1 MEEQKTDTIL
11 NSLAEGVITVDKEF
25 KITFIN
31 EAASSMTG
39 FHKDEV
45 LGKICKN
52 VFKSD
57 YCSENCP
64 IARILKFG
72 KSIFDFESQIECKGS
87 FPIPIKL
94 NAALLKDENDNPSG
108 GVITFRD
115 ISILKKIE
123 GLLQEESNF
132 HGIISNSNLMKEI
145 FTLVEQIADSD
156 APVLITG
163 ETGTGKELIA
173 NAIQKLSKRNT
184 NKYVKVN
191 CSVIPENLLASE
203 LFGHSKGAFTDAQ
216 KERVGRFELAD
227 GGTIF
232 LDEIGEMPLQMQPQI
247 LRVVQDGTFERL
259 GESTTRSVDVR
270 IITATN
276 IDLEKA
282 IAVGKFRE
290 DLLYR
295 LNVIHINLPS
305 LRKRIDDIPLLADH
319 FLKKYS
325 ILYKKNIPFIDDE
338 CIEHLTRWHYPGN
351 IRELENAIEYAV
363 IRNKPDKSLCIC
375 AFPAKIRENVFC
387 SQKNNVIPDA
397 VLPFENASLLELL
410 NQHKW
415 NKTKVA
421 QILGIDRTT
430 LWRKLKAMGIK

>member
-31 EAASSMTG
+31 EAASLMTG
-39 FHKDEV
+39 FQKDEV
-45 LGKICKN
+45 IGKICKN
-52 VFKSD
+52 VFKSE

-72 KSIFDFESQIECKGS
+72 KSIFDYDSQIECKNS
-87 FPIPIKL
+87 TPIPIRL
-94 NAALLKDENDNPSG
+94 NAALLKDEKDNPAG

-115 ISILKKIE
+115 LSILKKIE
-123 GLLQEESNF
+123 GMLRQESNF
-132 HGIISNSNLMKEI
+132 HGMISNSKSMKEI
-145 FTLVEQIADSD
+145 FTLIEQISDSD

-173 NAIQKLSKRNT
+173 NAIQSLSKRNK

-191 CSVIPENLLASE
+191 CSVIPDNLLASE
-203 LFGHSKGAFTDAQ
+203 LFGHAKGAYTDAQ

-259 GESTTRSVDVR
+259 GESITKSVDVR

-276 IDLEKA
+276 TILEKA
-282 IAVGKFRE
+282 IAEGKFRE
-290 DLLYR
+290 DLFYR
-295 LNVIHINLPS
+295 LNVIHINLPP
-305 LRKRIDDIPLLADH
+305 LRKRLDDITLLANH
-319 FLKKYS
+319 FLKKFS
-325 ILYKKNIPFIDDE
+325 IIYKKNIPFIEDE
-338 CIEHLTRWHYPGN
+338 CIEHLTRWHWPGN

-363 IRNKPDKSLCIC
+363 IRNKPEKSLCIC
-375 AFPAKIRENVFC
+375 AFPAKIRENIFC

-397 VLPFENASLLELL
+397 QVPFENTSLLELL

-421 QILGIDRTT
+421 QILGVDRTT
-430 LWRKLKAMGIK
+430 LWRKLKAMGIN

>member
-31 EAASSMTG
+31 EAATKMTG
-39 FHKDEV
+39 FQRDEV
-45 LGKICKN
+45 IGKICKN
-52 VFKSD
+52 VFKSE

-72 KSIFDFESQIECKGS
+72 KSIFDYDSQIECKDS
-87 FPIPIKL
+87 IPIPIRL

-132 HGIISNSNLMKEI
+132 HGIISNSKTMKDI

-173 NAIQKLSKRNT
+173 NAIQTLSKRN
-184 NKYVKVN
+184 NSKYVKVN
-191 CSVIPENLLASE
+191 CSVIPANLLASE
-203 LFGHSKGAFTDAQ
+203 LFGHAKGAYTDAQ

-259 GESTTRSVDVR
+259 GESTTKSVDVR

-282 IAVGKFRE
+282 IAEGKFRE

-305 LRKRIDDIPLLADH
+305 LKKRIDDIPLLANH
-319 FLKKYS
+319 FLKKYT
-325 ILYKKNIPFIDDE
+325 IIYKKNIPYIDDE

-375 AFPAKIRENVFC
+375 AFPAKIRENIFC
-387 SQKNNVIPDA
+387 SQKNNVIPDD

-421 QILGIDRTT
+421 QILGVDRTT

>member
-1 MEEQKTDTIL
+1 MVEQRTDTIL

-39 FHKDEV
+39 FQKDEV
-45 LGKICKN
+45 IGKICKN
-52 VFKSD
+52 VFKSE
-57 YCSENCP
+57 YCAENCP

-72 KSIFDFESQIECKGS
+72 KSIFDYDSQIECKNS
-87 FPIPIKL
+87 VPIPIRL
-94 NAALLKDENDNPSG
+94 NAALLKDEFNNPAG

-115 ISILKKIE
+115 LSILKKIE
-123 GLLQEESNF
+123 GMLKQESNF
-132 HGIISNSNLMKEI
+132 HGMISNSRIMKEV
-145 FTLVEQIADSD
+145 FTLIEQISDSD

-163 ETGTGKELIA
+163 ETGTGKELVA
-173 NAIQKLSKRNT
+173 NAIQTIGKRKN

-191 CSVIPENLLASE
+191 CSVIPDNLLASE
-203 LFGHSKGAFTDAQ
+203 LFGHAKGAFTDAQ

-232 LDEIGEMPLQMQPQI
+232 LDEIGEMPLSMQPQI

-259 GESTTRSVDVR
+259 GESITKSVDVR

-276 IDLEKA
+276 KVLEKA
-282 IAVGKFRE
+282 IAEGKFRE
-290 DLLYR
+290 DLFYR
-295 LNVIHINLPS
+295 LNVIHINLPP
-305 LRKRIDDIPLLADH
+305 LRKRVDDIPLLANH
-319 FLKKYS
+319 FLKKFAL
-325 ILYKKNIPFIDDE
+325 IYKKNIPFIEDE
-338 CIEHLTRWHYPGN
+338 CIEHLSKWHWSGN

-375 AFPAKIRENVFC
+375 AFPAKVRENIFC
-387 SQKNNVIPDA
+387 SKKSNVMPNAPVPLENNT
-397 VLPFENASLLELL
+397 LLELL

-421 QILGIDRTT
+421 EILGVDRTT
-430 LWRKLKAMGIK
+430 LWRKLKKLGIS